1 MHVHVSAIPVA
12 AAKIDSRMGRTGSM
26 ATVMLPGHTSGKK
39 QDIQS
44 DGLTL
49 YKP

>member
-1 MHVHVSAIPVA
+1 MHVHVSAVPVA
-12 AAKIDSRMGRTGSM
+12 AAKIDSRMARTGSM
-26 ATVMLPGHTSGKK
+26 ATVILPCHASGKK

-44 DGLTL
+44 GGLTL